1 MSIVQIVL
9 AAIVLLGPLIA
20 IHEFGHF
27 WVARRFGI
35 KVLVFSIG
43 FGPVLLKRM
52 GKDGVQ
58 YQLAAIPLGGYVK
71 MADEREGEVAEAD
84 MPYAFNR
91 QSPWVRMAVVV
102 AGPLINLIFA
112 VLLFWVLFLPA
123 SEQLNTRIGS
133 VDAGSPA
140 AQSGLQ
146 VGDRIIAIDHQPTT
160 DWETL
165 NYALVERMG
174 ETGTLAVTA
183 EHGQITHNYTIPLRQ
198 FMSASSKD
206 PLSELGFFP
215 WQPVVD
221 AVIGDLDPTG
231 AAAKQGLQVGDR
243 ILQINQHP
251 VTGWLEMTRLVRQ
264 SPEKNLNMTVL
275 RGQKTLELDVMPQGK
290 KDAMGQSIG
299 FLGMGAKPPATH
311 ALTAPADYRQTI
323 QYDPLTAAS
332 KAVVKTWDMSMM
344 TVAAFGKMLRG
355 LIGLDNLSGP
365 ITIAKI
371 AGHTADLGWQA
382 FISFMAMMSVSLG
395 ILNLMPIPVLDG
407 GHLVYYFIEGVRGR
421 PISERIQ
428 EFGLRIGMA
437 LLGMMMLIALF
448 NDVSRLG

>member
-133 VDAGSPA
+133 VDACSPA

-146 VGDRIIAIDHQPTT
+146 V
-160 DWETL
+160 
-165 NYALVERMG
+165 
-174 ETGTLAVTA
+174 
-183 EHGQITHNYTIPLRQ
+183 
-198 FMSASSKD
+198 
-206 PLSELGFFP
+206 
-215 WQPVVD
+215 
-221 AVIGDLDPTG
+221 
-231 AAAKQGLQVGDR
+231 
-243 ILQINQHP
+243 
-251 VTGWLEMTRLVRQ
+251 
-264 SPEKNLNMTVL
+264 
-275 RGQKTLELDVMPQGK
+275 
-290 KDAMGQSIG
+290 
-299 FLGMGAKPPATH
+299 
-311 ALTAPADYRQTI
+311 
-323 QYDPLTAAS
+323 
-332 KAVVKTWDMSMM
+332 
-344 TVAAFGKMLRG
+344 
-355 LIGLDNLSGP
+355 
-365 ITIAKI
+365 
-371 AGHTADLGWQA
+371 
-382 FISFMAMMSVSLG
+382 
-395 ILNLMPIPVLDG
+395 
-407 GHLVYYFIEGVRGR
+407 
-421 PISERIQ
+421 
-428 EFGLRIGMA
+428 
-437 LLGMMMLIALF
+437 
-448 NDVSRLG
+448 

>member
-1 MSIVQIVL
+1 
-9 AAIVLLGPLIA
+9 
-20 IHEFGHF
+20 
-27 WVARRFGI
+27 
-35 KVLVFSIG
+35 
-43 FGPVLLKRM
+43 
-52 GKDGVQ
+52 
-58 YQLAAIPLGGYVK
+58 
-71 MADEREGEVAEAD
+71 
-84 MPYAFNR
+84 
-91 QSPWVRMAVVV
+91 
-102 AGPLINLIFA
+102 
-112 VLLFWVLFLPA
+112 
-123 SEQLNTRIGS
+123 
-133 VDAGSPA
+133 
-140 AQSGLQ
+140 
-146 VGDRIIAIDHQPTT
+146 
-160 DWETL
+160 
-165 NYALVERMG
+165 
-174 ETGTLAVTA
+174 
-183 EHGQITHNYTIPLRQ
+183 
-198 FMSASSKD
+198 MSASSKD

-275 RGQKTLELDVMPQGK
+275 RGQKTLQLDVMPQGK

-311 ALTAPADYRQTI
+311 ELTAPADYRQTI

>member
-1 MSIVQIVL
+1 MSIVQIIL
-9 AAIVLLGPLIA
+9 AAVVLLGPLIA

-43 FGPVLLKRM
+43 FGPVLLKRI

-84 MPYAFNR
+84 LAHAFNR
-91 QSPWVRMAVVV
+91 QSPWVRMAVVA

-133 VDAGSPA
+133 IDAGSLA

-146 VGDRIIAIDHQPTT
+146 VGDRILAIDHQPTT
-160 DWETL
+160 DWEAL
-165 NYALVERMG
+165 NYAVVERMG
-174 ETGTLAVTA
+174 ETGTLLITA
-183 EHGQITHNYTIPLRQ
+183 ERGTTAQDFSIPLHR
-198 FMSASSKD
+198 FMRASAQD
-206 PLSELGFFP
+206 PLTQLGFSP
-215 WQPVVD
+215 WQPAVD
-221 AVIGDLDPTG
+221 AVIGELDPTG

-243 ILQINQHP
+243 VLRINQQT
-251 VTGWLEMTRLVRQ
+251 VTGWLEMTRLVRL

-275 RGQKTLELDVMPQGK
+275 RGTQTVQLDVMPQGK
-290 KDAMGQSIG
+290 KDAMGQQIG
-299 FLGMGAKPPATH
+299 FLGMGAKPPES
-311 ALTAPADYRQTI
+311 ALIAPANYRQTI
-323 QYDPLTAAS
+323 QYDPFTALG
-332 KAVVKTWDMSMM
+332 KAVVKTLDLSAM
-344 TVAAFGKMLRG
+344 TVGAFGKMIQG

-382 FISFMAMMSVSLG
+382 FLSFMAMMSVSLG
-395 ILNLMPIPVLDG
+395 VLNLMPIPVLDG
-407 GHLVYYFIEGVRGR
+407 GHLVYYFVEGVRGR
-421 PISERIQ
+421 PVSERIQ

>member
-1 MSIVQIVL
+1 MSIVQIIL
-9 AAIVLLGPLIA
+9 AAVVLLGPLIA

-43 FGPVLLKRM
+43 FGPVLLKRI

-84 MPYAFNR
+84 LAHAFNR
-91 QSPWVRMAVVV
+91 QSPWVRMAVVA

-133 VDAGSPA
+133 IDAGSLA

-146 VGDRIIAIDHQPTT
+146 VGDRILAIDQQPTT
-160 DWETL
+160 DWEAL
-165 NYALVERMG
+165 NYAVVERMG
-174 ETGTLAVTA
+174 ETGTLLIRAERGTTA
-183 EHGQITHNYTIPLRQ
+183 QDFSIPLHR
-198 FMSASSKD
+198 FMRASAQD
-206 PLSELGFFP
+206 PLTQLGFSP
-215 WQPVVD
+215 WQPAVD
-221 AVIGDLDPTG
+221 AVIGELDPTG

-243 ILQINQHP
+243 VLRINQQT
-251 VTGWLEMTRLVRQ
+251 VTGWLEMTRLVRL

-275 RGQKTLELDVMPQGK
+275 RGTQTVQLDVMPQGK
-290 KDAMGQSIG
+290 KDAMGQQIG
-299 FLGMGAKPPATH
+299 FLGMGAKPPES
-311 ALTAPADYRQTI
+311 ALIAPANYRQTI
-323 QYDPLTAAS
+323 QYDPFTALG
-332 KAVVKTWDMSMM
+332 KAVVKTLDLSAM
-344 TVAAFGKMLRG
+344 TVGAFGKMIQG

-382 FISFMAMMSVSLG
+382 FLSFMAMMSVSLG
-395 ILNLMPIPVLDG
+395 VLNLMPIPVLDG
-407 GHLVYYFIEGVRGR
+407 GHLVYYFVEGVRGR
-421 PISERIQ
+421 PVSERIQ

>member
-43 FGPVLLKRM
+43 FGPVLLKRV

-71 MADEREGEVAEAD
+71 MADEREGDVPEAD
-84 MPYAFNR
+84 LAHAFNR
-91 QSPWVRMAVVV
+91 QSPWVRMAVVA
-102 AGPLINLIFA
+102 AGPLINLMFA

-133 VDAGSPA
+133 IDAGSLA

-146 VGDRIIAIDHQPTT
+146 VGDRIVAIDRQPTT
-160 DWETL
+160 DWESL

-174 ETGTLAVTA
+174 ETGTLTVTA
-183 EHGQITHNYTIPLRQ
+183 VHGQTTQEYTLPLRQ
-198 FMSASSKD
+198 FMNTSSKD

-215 WQPVVD
+215 WQPAVD
-221 AVIGDLDPTG
+221 AVIGELDPTG

-243 ILQINQHP
+243 VLSINQQT

-264 SPEKNLNMTVL
+264 SPEKSLNMTVL
-275 RGQKTLELDVMPQGK
+275 RGQTTLQLDVMPQGK
-290 KDAMGQSIG
+290 KDAMGQQIG

-311 ALTAPADYRQTI
+311 ALTAPAAYRQTI

-344 TVAAFGKMLRG
+344 TVAAFGKMIRG

-382 FISFMAMMSVSLG
+382 FVSFMAMMSVSLG
-395 ILNLMPIPVLDG
+395 VLNLMPIPVLDG